1 MKRLLVFIIACMV
14 VVLSVT
20 AAGAAYAQPN
30 AFPWMPP
37 LHLADASPQL
47 DKDLMTQLETEIL
60 PQLESIFTPEQ
71 REQFK
76 TNVANGTS
84 FRKAFKSLMLTPEQ
98 KTQLKTLLKSV
109 SKKDA
114 FASLTPEQKKQ
125 LFLKK
130 KEMFTPTSDEITDKI
145 SAKLKAKGTS
155 LPEGVK
161 EKIEAGLKKKD
172 AFAPT
177 SESISEKINAGM
189 TMLKDKMQ
197 E

>member
-1 MKRLLVFIIACMV
+1 MKRLLVLIAACV
-14 VVLSVT
+14 AVIFSFAVAST
-20 AAGAAYAQPN
+20 ANAQPG
-30 AFPWMPP
+30 FWVPP
-37 LHLADASPQL
+37 LHLADAPAAIS
-47 DKDLMTQLETEIL
+47 KDLITQLETEIL

-76 TNVANGTS
+76 TSVSNGTS

-130 KEMFTPTSDEITDKI
+130 KEMFMPTSAEITDKI
-145 SAKLKAKGTS
+145 DAKMKAKGTT

-161 EKIEAGLKKKD
+161 EKIEAGMKKKD
-172 AFAPT
+172 TFMPT
-177 SESISEKINAGM
+177 PESISETINAGM
-189 TMLKDKMQ
+189 TMLKDKLQ
-197 E
+197 D